1 MDKIN
6 NCCIGEKCHSSSCH
20 LPLMQKLLFLFVS
33 PSSYSENVVLVP
45 LTLLLHFI
53 FFVMQKLLFSIISL
67 LSHTEMNDND
77 NFCIGGR
84 RWYIYFFRHTCWLLY
99 LCGRRLSTF
108 CCSFRDFSAILFPT
122 RSPVFLMP
130 SLRHSYRHRLP
141 TS

>member
-1 MDKIN
+1 MSFFFM
-6 NCCIGEKCHSSSCH
+6 SSSSHAEVVILVCFTFF
-20 LPLMQKLLFLFVS
+20 LLRECCS
-33 PSSYSENVVLVP
+33 SSSHPAPSFHILC
-45 LTLLLHFI
+45 
-53 FFVMQKLLFSIISL
+53 MQKLLFSIISL

-84 RWYIYFFRHTCWLLY
+84 RWYIYFFRYTCWLLY

-108 CCSFRDFSAILFPT
+108 YCSFRDFSAILFPT